1 MPNKGYLLRRME
13 EEENY
18 SSSSLEKKT
27 KKIILNIHGRDL
39 LLKKIYSSSLNIK
52 EKKTKN
58 ILFHYVKE
66 EEIAFPFST

>member
-27 KKIILNIHGRDL
+27 KKIMLNILWSIGMQNL
-39 LLKKIYSSSLNIK
+39 YELCPLNKYKIILKF
-52 EKKTKN
+52 
-58 ILFHYVKE
+58 ILSVMVFLE
-66 EEIAFPFST
+66 NETI